1 MSLPRFQPI
10 NIYNYLKQLG
20 TTSTGHNN
28 LSLLKELID
37 NSFDAGATNI
47 SVQKKEGTDDNS
59 RKFYNIIYQDN
70 GYGMTQQ
77 NLFKCVQLYSDNI
90 NSGIGKFGIG
100 GASTLVNWCDIEDI
114 IYDKF
119 IIIITKTEDGIT
131 RKVKIDW
138 TKCKTLEEYSN
149 QVENSYTENDYDDNK
164 LFKTEKL
171 TTGTYI
177 IIQTSERKYYE
188 ITEVAVDM
196 INYINIG
203 TTYQNYLEKGSAIT
217 LFDDSINHFALSDSI
232 LSDSIQVEIFKRKSL
247 FAFSAKIGMKS
258 ICLKYNK
265 HLNEIKIS
273 YDDLEENW
281 KLICDVKLKL
291 EMPAG
296 IYTPNLSINQSRS
309 DDQYNFDTWKS
320 FIKFCHKNT
329 IEDQKEINYLAD
341 NFIKSLYVVRTN
353 NNSNQRG
360 LGQLYLGF
368 NRGENPTICKY
379 IKKQL
384 IFDRKNDDKL
394 GLVQQNKSVIEWTN
408 VPRGLK
414 QFIKQIMNIWVS
426 QKLETKLI
434 ELDNKEQEIR
444 NFNLPLENSLRKKI
458 NFLKRM
464 QNNKFIPLYPSYRS
478 TPISAGNIILR
489 ALQKRMQKKEISAIR
504 IQQWFRSQHKTSCPT
519 RGFIKF
525 QRFMKWSYNYYY
537 ITKIQRWFRTI
548 LLKKKLINYILSSIT
563 KRILR
568 QQSANIIQKAWNS
581 YKIRKI
587 STQNEN
593 EAAIIIQK
601 YIKRFL
607 AMKYIKLEKF
617 REKSFME
624 LSINFNKQISVP
636 ENRNQFIKFKV
647 KIIRKLNEMESLL

>member
-1 MSLPRFQPI
+1 
-10 NIYNYLKQLG
+10 
-20 TTSTGHNN
+20 
-28 LSLLKELID
+28 
-37 NSFDAGATNI
+37 
-47 SVQKKEGTDDNS
+47 
-59 RKFYNIIYQDN
+59 
-70 GYGMTQQ
+70 
-77 NLFKCVQLYSDNI
+77 
-90 NSGIGKFGIG
+90 
-100 GASTLVNWCDIEDI
+100 
-114 IYDKF
+114 
-119 IIIITKTEDGIT
+119 
-131 RKVKIDW
+131 
-138 TKCKTLEEYSN
+138 
-149 QVENSYTENDYDDNK
+149 
-164 LFKTEKL
+164 
-171 TTGTYI
+171 
-177 IIQTSERKYYE
+177 
-188 ITEVAVDM
+188 
-196 INYINIG
+196 
-203 TTYQNYLEKGSAIT
+203 
-217 LFDDSINHFALSDSI
+217 
-232 LSDSIQVEIFKRKSL
+232 
-247 FAFSAKIGMKS
+247 
-258 ICLKYNK
+258 
-265 HLNEIKIS
+265 
-273 YDDLEENW
+273 
-281 KLICDVKLKL
+281 
-291 EMPAG
+291 MPAG

-434 ELDNKEQEIR
+434 ELDNKEQELR